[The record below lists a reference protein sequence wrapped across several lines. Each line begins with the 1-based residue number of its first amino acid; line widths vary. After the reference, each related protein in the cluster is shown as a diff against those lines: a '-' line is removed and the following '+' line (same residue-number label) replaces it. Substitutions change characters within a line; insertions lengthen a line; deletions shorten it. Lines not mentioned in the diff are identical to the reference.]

1 MALTQQQA
9 KDLRNVIDGR
19 RSALIGELQ
28 RAADRVRGEDQH
40 ETLAGSAPDAGDE
53 SVAALIADLD
63 HADISRDVA
72 ELRTLEAARHR
83 MDEGSYGIC
92 IDCGI
97 EIPFARLKANPGAER
112 CIACQEK
119 YEKLYAQPTG
129 TSL

>member
-1 MALTQQQA
+1 MALTQQQT
-9 KDLRNVIDGR
+9 KELRKFIDGR
-19 RSALIGELQ
+19 RDTLVGELQ
-28 RAADRVRGEDQH
+28 RAAERVRGEDQH
-40 ETLAGSAPDAGDE
+40 EATAGPAPDAGDE
-53 SVAALIADLD
+53 SVATLIADLD

-83 MDEGSYGIC
+83 MDEGSYGVC
-92 IDCGI
+92 INCGV

-119 YEKLYAQPTG
+119 YEKTYALPTG